1 MGNMDT
7 VYGFAGHSIV
17 PTLALIH
24 SKIAQRYVFMFTEEL
39 NENKLMFE
47 RYLKQKIWDDDEPE
61 IVLYTI
67 GPVGDFSNTFQKIK
81 EIIDTNQEY
90 ALFLQNGA
98 KQLLLA
104 MILQH
109 PSVPRIFLQEPLN
122 LEIYSSLQLQHEQ
135 NVKFSPEEVII
146 ARGLLPED
154 PLLENTTLKFDHRG
168 RIQLTKT
175 VDQVSESD
183 VASIVQLI
191 AKFGR
196 NGAVYRL
203 VYNYASRRI
212 WNTIPSNVE
221 CVQEEE
227 E

>member
-1 MGNMDT
+1 M
-7 VYGFAGHSIV
+7 
-17 PTLALIH
+17 
-24 SKIAQRYVFMFTEEL
+24 
-39 NENKLMFE
+39 
-47 RYLKQKIWDDDEPE
+47 
-61 IVLYTI
+61 
-67 GPVGDFSNTFQKIK
+67 
-81 EIIDTNQEY
+81 
-90 ALFLQNGA
+90 
-98 KQLLLA
+98 
-104 MILQH
+104 
-109 PSVPRIFLQEPLN
+109 
-122 LEIYSSLQLQHEQ
+122 EIYSSLQLQHEQ
-135 NVKFSPEEVII
+135 NVEFSPEEVII